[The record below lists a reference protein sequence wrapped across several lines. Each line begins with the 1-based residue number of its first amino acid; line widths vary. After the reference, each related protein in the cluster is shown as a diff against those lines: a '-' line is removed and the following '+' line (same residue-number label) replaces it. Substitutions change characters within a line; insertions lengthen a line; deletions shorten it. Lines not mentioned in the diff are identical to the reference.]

1 MDEIQPMT
9 EGGQWLAMG
18 GTGTPHYVTNPD
30 HVARMLR
37 EGHQIIADPRR
48 PAEPEQAPEPE
59 NEPEKD
65 ETEDDDTTRRLTTA
79 KPTNKAGARGLDTTP

>member
-9 EGGQWLAMG
+9 EGGQWLAEG

-37 EGHQIIADPRR
+37 EGHQIIAAPRR
-48 PAEPEQAPEPE
+48 PAEPEQASEDE
-59 NEPEKD
+59 QEPEKD
-65 ETEDDDTTRRLTTA
+65 EDYDTNGRIAAIKPAHKARTRNMDTTSR
-79 KPTNKAGARGLDTTP
+79 